1 MMAPDVDV
9 DLVEMK
15 NHNIVLESIN
25 IIKVDIQDLPHDPP
39 TPL

>member
-1 MMAPDVDV
+1 
-9 DLVEMK
+9 MK

-39 TPL
+39 TPLWEVCQKEMK